1 MCTFNKE
8 IYFLL
13 CVIAT
18 FTKYAWV
25 IPLKDKKGTTITNAL
40 QKILDEFNHKPNK
53 LWVDKSSKFYNRTM
67 QSFLQNNNIEMHL
80 AHN

>member
-13 CVIAT
+13 CVIVT

-25 IPLKDKKGTTITNAL
+25 IALKDKKDTTITNAL

-53 LWVDKSSKFYNRTM
+53 LWVDKSSKFYNRSM
-67 QSFLQNNNIEMHL
+67 QSFLQNNNIEIHL